1 MMVTNTNLITI
12 SQKYLPHLR
21 VRPDR
26 IHGGQPRSVRIRPP
40 HLHARSRPE
49 LLRQRLGST
58 YVVRQYMSRDRV
70 HAPVNSLPVPVL
82 RAPLHIPKITATRR
96 SRARGYQRVD
106 ATTGNNSY
114 MERPGVCAR
123 GRLGSTT
130 ECMLAQSQGEVPFRC
145 LLAVAV
151 SIWI

>member
-26 IHGGQPRSVRIRPP
+26 IHGGQPRSLRIRPS
-40 HLHARSRPE
+40 HLHARSSPE
-49 LLRQRLGST
+49 LLCERLGST
-58 YVVRQYMSRDRV
+58 YVVGQYMSQDRI
-70 HAPVNSLPVPVL
+70 HAPIDPLPVTIL
-82 RAPLHIPKITATRR
+82 HTPLHIPKITAARR

-114 MERPGVCAR
+114 MERLGVRAR

-130 ECMLAQSQGEVPFRC
+130 KCMLAQSRGQIPLRR
-145 LLAVAV
+145 LLAVTV